1 LAGVEEGPRAPGE
14 GLQASLDRIEQRL
27 QDRPALPSAE
37 PNPEPSAPVEQET
50 APLAVEDQAGD
61 DTGELAYTPSVF
73 AQLSLPYRNPGDVAR
88 WVRTNG
94 LMTLTVRPGEWFD
107 PKTGEDKTG
116 YPYGVIP
123 RLIVLWMATEAKRT
137 QERELVLGPSLTA
150 FTGKLIIGRNPGRR
164 SWPGGGPTGSLTR
177 LGDQLRRMLTAT
189 VTIRDRRDLGSISE
203 HRSAVFSFA
212 SESRLWWSHDVGA
225 ADRPLWDS
233 TVTLSEPF
241 YEAIASGALPL
252 PTEALIDLR
261 SRTSSPMALDT
272 YVWLAHRLHRVKG
285 STPPI
290 GWSDLAVQF
299 GADYAHV
306 RQFKAQ
312 FLKELAHV
320 LAVYPAARVDP
331 GPKGLVLRH
340 SPSPV
345 PPKSRFS
352 RQRPVKGGSTT

>member
-1 LAGVEEGPRAPGE
+1 MDEDPRSLGE

-27 QDRPALPSAE
+27 QDRPALPPAE
-37 PNPEPSAPVEQET
+37 SEPAPSSSPPVEQET
-50 APLAVEDQAGD
+50 SPPSVEDQAGD
-61 DTGELAYTPSVF
+61 DVGELAYTPSVF

-94 LMTLTVRPGEWFD
+94 LKTLTVRPGQWYD
-107 PKTGEDKTG
+107 PRTGELREG
-116 YPYGVIP
+116 YPYGVLP
-123 RLIVLWMATEAKRT
+123 RLVVLWMATEAKRT
-137 QERELVLGPSLTA
+137 QQRELVLGPSLTA
-150 FTGKLIIGRNPGRR
+150 FMGKLISGRDPDRR
-164 SWPGGGPTGSLTR
+164 SRPGGGPTGSFTR

-189 VTIRDRRDLGSISE
+189 VTILDRRDSGAVSE

-212 SESRLWWSHDVGA
+212 SESRLWWSQDVAA
-225 ADRPLWDS
+225 ADQPLWDS

-241 YEAIASGALPL
+241 YEAIASGAIPL
-252 PTEALIDLR
+252 PTEALVALR
-261 SRTSSPMALDT
+261 SRTSSPMALDI

-299 GADYAHV
+299 GSDYKQV

-320 LAVYPAARVDP
+320 LAVYPAARLDP

-352 RQRPVKGGSTT
+352 RPRPVKGGSTM